1 MDFEVFS
8 ISGPVGSD
16 ELFGGE
22 CSIDAFFIEGPES
35 SLVPVI
41 CGENSGS
48 HSKDILKEVYVTHL
62 AISIFNTY
70 GKKVPEKIYL
80 LL

>member
-1 MDFEVFS
+1 MNETKRFSGVCSLRLDFDVFS

-22 CSIDAFFIEGPES
+22 CSIDAFFIQGPES
-35 SLVPVI
+35 SMVPVI

-48 HSKDILKEVYVTHL
+48 HSKDIIKEVCTRL
-62 AISIFNTY
+62 FF
-70 GKKVPEKIYL
+70 IY
-80 LL
+80 

>member
-22 CSIDAFFIEGPES
+22 CSIDAFFIQGTES

-48 HSKDILKEVYVTHL
+48 HSKDIFKKVYATHL
-62 AISIFNTY
+62 AILISNT
-70 GKKVPEKIYL
+70 
-80 LL
+80 